1 MSSLTSCDD
10 WLEVTP
16 TTEVLAD
23 DLLVNEEGFN
33 TALLGVY
40 IGLTNNSC
48 YGENLSWH
56 FLEVLAQQYQITS
69 GNYLRYAE
77 YKFENSTIQ
86 NGIWSKQ
93 YNSISQANKILEMV
107 ELNRELLSAPAY
119 NVIKGE
125 ALALRAFCHFDLL
138 RLFGHGGLGYR
149 PGLLT
154 EKTIPYVLKHSKEIT
169 PQKTY
174 EETFALLEADLAEA
188 LTLLKD
194 DPINPKENVED
205 YLEFSS
211 DVLAIKRKQ
220 RLNVGAVQLLQAR
233 AYLWAGKKT
242 EALEAAEKAITFIN
256 EAGFAWASDAEIN
269 SSMFEGENLFM
280 LDVQKLKET
289 ISPYYEEI
297 FAHSPNPNLLWQADE
312 FYDGIYDYTNEGQT
326 DIRYMHQKEILT
338 IQSSDGEKDGFLTIK
353 LRSDVNSD
361 QPEGI
366 NTIVPMLKMSEAYLI
381 AAECYANGETPN
393 LEKAIEYMNL
403 LKDKR
408 NIMPDYFLEP
418 TADQNALNNEIF
430 REYRKEFTQEGQLF
444 YLYKRWGLE
453 SFPGL
458 LDVTMTDAEYMLP
471 YPDSEVDLGQ
481 R

>member
-1 MSSLTSCDD
+1 
-10 WLEVTP
+10 
-16 TTEVLAD
+16 
-23 DLLVNEEGFN
+23 
-33 TALLGVY
+33 
-40 IGLTNNSC
+40 
-48 YGENLSWH
+48 
-56 FLEVLAQQYQITS
+56 
-69 GNYLRYAE
+69 
-77 YKFENSTIQ
+77 
-86 NGIWSKQ
+86 
-93 YNSISQANKILEMV
+93 
-107 ELNRELLSAPAY
+107 
-119 NVIKGE
+119 
-125 ALALRAFCHFDLL
+125 LALRAFCHFDLL
-138 RLFGHGGLGYR
+138 RLFGHGGLGDR

-154 EKTIPYVLKHSKEIT
+154 EKTIPYVLTHSKEIT

-174 EETFALLEADLAEA
+174 EETFALLEADLSEA
-188 LTLLKD
+188 LILLKD

-211 DVLAIKRKQ
+211 NVLAIKRRL

-233 AYLWAGKKT
+233 AYLWEGKKT
-242 EALEAAEKAITFIN
+242 EALEAAEKTITFIN

-269 SSMFEGENLFM
+269 SPLFEGENLFM

-297 FAHSPNPNLLWQADE
+297 FAFSPNPNLLWQADE

-338 IQSSDGEKDGFLTIK
+338 IQTADGEKDGFLTIK

-361 QPEGI
+361 LPEGI
-366 NTIVPMLKMSEAYLI
+366 NTIVPLLKMSEAYLI

-408 NIMPDYFLEP
+408 NIMPDYFLET
-418 TADQNALNNEIF
+418 TADQNDLTNEIF

-444 YLYKRWGLE
+444 YFYKRWGLE

-458 LDVTMTDAEYMLP
+458 IDITMTDAEYMLP